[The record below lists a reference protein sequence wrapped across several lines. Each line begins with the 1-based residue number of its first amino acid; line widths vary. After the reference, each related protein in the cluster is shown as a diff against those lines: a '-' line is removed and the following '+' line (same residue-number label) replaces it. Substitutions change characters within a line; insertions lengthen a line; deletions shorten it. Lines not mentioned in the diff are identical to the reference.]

1 MKPTLLLLFVIL
13 LMFTSSINAQEE
25 QLKTAKRVSISDI
38 FIQTGTTA
46 FPGRSIF
53 GSLTDFRM
61 LAPQSV
67 LLNSDFS
74 DYSSSSLYEST
85 QAHSMMMGLKFRVKE
100 DPSKES
106 NSQLRI
112 GLSYFSGTTRGFFY
126 KDSERKTFDTLV
138 SNQTGQVYYIDSI
151 TSESTSMDYS
161 SEQLRFEGSLLFSTD
176 QAARWSFF
184 TGIGFSAGISINT
197 QTDVNKLITTYQ
209 EINGKTYYNGENL
222 NSSSERDNEQF
233 RNKGNFG
240 ASAYIPIGIDFRI
253 GKKGE
258 LCKRTHLFYELRPN
272 INITSIPELRTYA
285 NTNIQ
290 HGIGLKFTMI

>member
-1 MKPTLLLLFVIL
+1 MKPTIL
-13 LMFTSSINAQEE
+13 IVFLTQLMFTSPINAQEE
-25 QLKTAKRVSISDI
+25 KQKTAKRVSISDI
-38 FIQTGTTA
+38 FIQTGKTA
-46 FPGRSIF
+46 FSGRSIS
-53 GSLTDFRM
+53 GSLTHFKM

-67 LLNSDFS
+67 LLNNDFS
-74 DYSSSSLYEST
+74 DYSSSNLYKSSQT
-85 QAHSMMMGLKFRVKE
+85 HSMMLGLKFRDKE

-106 NSQLRI
+106 NSQLRL
-112 GLSYFSGTTRGFFY
+112 GLSYFSGTTGGSFH
-126 KDSERKTFDTLV
+126 KGSERKTFDTLV

-151 TSESTSMDYS
+151 TSESTSMAYS

-184 TGIGFSAGISINT
+184 TGIGFSAGLSINS
-197 QTDVNKLITTYQ
+197 QTDVNKTIITYQ

-222 NSSSERDNEQF
+222 NSSSEWDNEKF
-233 RNKGNFG
+233 RNKSNFG

-258 LCKRTHLFYELRPN
+258 LCKRTHLFYEIRPN
-272 INITSIPELRTYA
+272 INITSIPELRTYS

-290 HGIGLKFTMI
+290 HGIGLKFTVI

>member
-25 QLKTAKRVSISDI
+25 KQKTAKSISISDL

-46 FPGRSIF
+46 FSGRSIF
-53 GSLTDFRM
+53 GSLTDFKM

-74 DYSSSSLYEST
+74 DYSSSSLYESS
-85 QAHSMMMGLKFRVKE
+85 QAHSIMLGLKFRDKE

-112 GLSYFSGTTRGFFY
+112 GLSYFSGTTRGSFY

-151 TSESTSMDYS
+151 TSESTSLDYS
-161 SEQLRFEGSLLFSTD
+161 TEQLRFEGSLLFSTD

-184 TGIGFSAGISINT
+184 TGIGFSAGLSINA
-197 QTDVNKLITTYQ
+197 QTDVNKFITAYK
-209 EINGKTYYNGENL
+209 EINGKTYYTGENL
-222 NSSSERDNEQF
+222 YSDVTRDNEVF
-233 RNKGNFG
+233 RNKSNFG

-253 GKKGE
+253 GKNGG
-258 LCKRTHLFYELRPN
+258 LCKRTHLFYEIRPN
-272 INITSIPELRTYA
+272 INITTIPELRTYA
-285 NTNIQ
+285 STNIQ
-290 HGIGLKFTMI
+290 HGIGLKFSLI